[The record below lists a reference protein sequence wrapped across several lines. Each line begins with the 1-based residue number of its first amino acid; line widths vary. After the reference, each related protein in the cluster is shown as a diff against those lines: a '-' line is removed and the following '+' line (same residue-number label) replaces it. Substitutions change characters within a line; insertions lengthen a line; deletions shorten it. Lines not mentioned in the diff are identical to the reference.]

1 MSTVRWKV
9 TGALQN
15 PNGIR
20 RKRYL
25 PSSVYSVSLARVLR
39 GTVGNVRSTVGCAP
53 EDPPGPGQ
61 CDGTLP
67 KRGQVARPITD
78 GALFPGPSA
87 VRTKQDYPDSHLF
100 SIGHRQRRGGMVF
113 APPRP
118 LKI

>member
-9 TGALQN
+9 AGALHN

-20 RKRYL
+20 RKRYV
-25 PSSVYSVSLARVLR
+25 PSSIDYASLERVL
-39 GTVGNVRSTVGCAP
+39 RSTVGYAP

-61 CDGTLP
+61 CDGTLS

-78 GALFPGPSA
+78 GALRAFPGPSA
-87 VRTKQDYPDSHLF
+87 VRTKQDDRHSHLF
-100 SIGHRQRRGGMVF
+100 AIGHRQRRGGMGF